1 MVNAKILRKGLH
13 FCSSFGSLA
22 TGGLS
27 PDPLGV
33 DATPPAL
40 TYGLSDLAAGIVFTA
55 SNGRDAIIRSIYL
68 GATGTT
74 VYPEIQ
80 IRIHNTGTIVA
91 SFKQPEDAGATFTF
105 GPEGFL
111 VPGGF
116 QVVLPGAP
124 VARTFTIA
132 YEVV

>member
-22 TGGLS
+22 TGVLS

-74 VYPEIQ
+74 VYPILQ
-80 IRIHNTGTIVA
+80 IRIHNTSTVVA
-91 SFKQPEDAGATFTF
+91 SFTMPEDAGATFTF
-105 GPEGFL
+105 GPEGLL

-116 QVVLPGAP
+116 QVHQTSVSA
-124 VARTFTIA
+124 ARTFTIA